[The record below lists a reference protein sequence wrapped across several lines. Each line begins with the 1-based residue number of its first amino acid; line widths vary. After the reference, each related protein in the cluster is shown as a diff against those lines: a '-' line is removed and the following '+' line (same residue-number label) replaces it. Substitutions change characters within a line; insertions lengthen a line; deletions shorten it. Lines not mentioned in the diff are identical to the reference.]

1 MANKRWFWDF
11 PYAIFSCIIKKTVLS
26 MDCMSDFENRYTE
39 QIVEILRVVPVAYD
53 ATGDKLIR
61 EIRYVVPEGE

>member
-1 MANKRWFWDF
+1 MGLSICYIFVYNK
-11 PYAIFSCIIKKTVLS
+11 KETVLS

-61 EIRYVVPEGE
+61 EISYVVPEGE